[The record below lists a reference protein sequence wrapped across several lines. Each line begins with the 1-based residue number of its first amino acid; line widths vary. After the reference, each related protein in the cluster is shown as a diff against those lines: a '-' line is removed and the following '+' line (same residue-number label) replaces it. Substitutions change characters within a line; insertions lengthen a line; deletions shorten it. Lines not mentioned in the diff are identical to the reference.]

1 VRKIPPETTT
11 LADMSKFC
19 MKFGHV
25 ILRKIIKFVAT
36 RCQIFRQ
43 KSTEFDFGWGSAP
56 DPAWGAYSATP
67 DPVAGLRGPA
77 SKGNGRGKREGMSVL
92 DSPGG

>member
-1 VRKIPPETTT
+1 MSQGGENPPPPETTT

-43 KSTEFDFGWGSAP
+43 KSTEFDFGWAP
-56 DPAWGAYSATP
+56 PQTP
-67 DPVAGLRGPA
+67 LGQLTALPQTT
-77 SKGNGRGKREGMSVL
+77 
-92 DSPGG
+92 